1 MLFGKKKA
9 KKTLANV
16 ASGLNQRNKNNNGRV
31 TSDKRKLA
39 EDNKE
44 DEQDW
49 IDELAMLDEIFDDE

>member
-1 MLFGKKKA
+1 MLFGKKKTQ
-9 KKTLANV
+9 KTLANV
-16 ASGLNQRNKNNNGRV
+16 ASVFDQNNKNNNGRA
-31 TSDKRKLA
+31 TSDKRKRT

>member
-9 KKTLANV
+9 QKTLATV
-16 ASGLNQRNKNNNGRV
+16 ASGLNQRNKNNNGR
-31 TSDKRKLA
+31 TTADKRKRT
-39 EDNKE
+39 EENRE